1 MTTAVLFMVQLSYS
15 ANMNPL
21 EKVFIDT
28 PKLDLV
34 LKFLHWNQIATLH
47 TTSLTQRL

>member
-1 MTTAVLFMVQLSYS
+1 MTTAVLLMVQFSYS
-15 ANMNPL
+15 ANMNTL

-34 LKFLHWNQIATLH
+34 LKYLHWNQIATLH
-47 TTSLTQRL
+47 TTSLTRCL